1 MDIMAHLIHHL
12 TIVIFNILISII
24 DLKIIIISNKFKMKI
39 KFHKLLVSP
48 IIISKDNQIILKPN
62 QILIKIPTNN
72 FLMKK
77 NKKY

>member
-1 MDIMAHLIHHL
+1 MVHLIHPL

-24 DLKIIIISNKFKMKI
+24 DLKITIIISNKFKMKI

-48 IIISKDNQIILKPN
+48 IIISKNNQIIFKPN
-62 QILIKIPTNN
+62 QILRKIPTNN